1 MRRLPSVTSAVSLDS
16 MVLQTEQ
23 DCLGSDFLF
32 KDSLPGSQ
40 RKPAWRQMVLHK
52 SGSGAQEEMALSGG
66 HIRIFWVGKLT
77 YEVHV

>member
-1 MRRLPSVTSAVSLDS
+1 

-32 KDSLPGSQ
+32 KDRWCMCVSLPGSQ